1 MFIFNSMRYRI
12 VQYITS
18 QCSDKEV
25 LELSKWAKN
34 EPQRFCPYVD
44 LYHIYMVAKATT
56 VSQKDTDAAFQRLQ
70 ERINTA
76 PVELKLTRSWWK
88 RRNFVASVILFL
100 TLIGTAVGWKMLN
113 NSIANTTE
121 LISVCTNANDVKNVI
136 LPDGTSVWLNK
147 NSELTYPKTFSNNT
161 REVQLK
167 GEGYFHV
174 VKNPHHPFVVHNQ
187 AQDIKVLGTV
197 FYASNNPS
205 THQYIVSLIKGSVEV
220 KNMLSNNSVRLLPG
234 QRAVANDKDGLIS
247 VGEIPTGND
256 VLWHH
261 KVLSFKKSTLNS
273 IMATL
278 EKIYGIDIKVK
289 TLRRRNNTYSGE
301 IAPRQDIEN
310 TLKLLQLTLPFSYKK
325 QKSDSNNSYFEVTSN

>member
-1 MFIFNSMRYRI
+1 MKFQFIH
-12 VQYITS
+12 YITS
-18 QCSDKEV
+18 KCSEKDYS
-25 LELSKWAKN
+25 ELSKWAKEN
-34 EPQRFCPYVD
+34 PQDFKRHAE
-44 LYHIYMVAKATT
+44 LYHVYMMAKATT
-56 VSQKDTDAAFQRLQ
+56 ISQKDTDAAFERLK
-70 ERINTA
+70 ERMNTA

-100 TLIGTAVGWKMLN
+100 TLIGTALGWKMFNN
-113 NSIANTTE
+113 NSANSAE
-121 LISVCTNANDVKNVI
+121 LVSVCTNASNVKNVI

-147 NSELTYPKTFSNNT
+147 NSELTYPKTFSSNT

-247 VGEIPTGND
+247 VSEIPTGND

-261 KVLSFKKSTLNS
+261 EILSFKKSTLNS

-289 TLRRRNNTYSGE
+289 ALRHRSNTYSGE
-301 IAPRQDIEN
+301 IAPRQNIEN

-325 QKSDSNNSYFEVTSN
+325 QKSDSNNSYFEITSK